1 MTENCLFFAI
11 CTLLFYRPKKY
22 GSQTLVRDQ
31 TALEQA
37 DEQNEEAE
45 LQAMLSKLKEMKD
58 QPVC

>member
-1 MTENCLFFAI
+1 LFFAI